1 MSGVIVAGASAA
13 VLVTGT
19 TTARKV
25 ADSRIRTYLPA
36 NGTGVFT
43 PE

>member
-1 MSGVIVAGASAA
+1 MRGVIVAGASTA

-25 ADSRIRTYLPA
+25 ADSQIRTYLPA
-36 NGTGVFT
+36 NETGVST